1 VIPRPDPMFS
11 HLAAEPAKRL
21 AALLNRLN
29 TEITADGDDMMATA
43 SMWARRA
50 GMLEAWLGFLL
61 DDIAKQTPRALS
73 DDEFLVR
80 RFEVNLPTSLALAI
94 AEVDARDELVAVYV
108 GGQDILGDL
117 SSDAMYGGLY
127 RGVQRQVDEHLR
139 RERDRQ
145 EAEAAA

>member
-1 VIPRPDPMFS
+1 VIPRPDPMFRD
-11 HLAAEPAKRL
+11 LAAEPAKRL

-29 TEITADGDDMMATA
+29 TEITADGDEMMATA
-43 SMWARRA
+43 TMWARRA

-61 DDIAKQTPRALS
+61 DDIATQTPRALS

-80 RFEVNLPTSLALAI
+80 RFEVHLPTSQALAV
-94 AEVDARDELVAVYV
+94 AEVDARDELMAVYV
-108 GGQDILGDL
+108 GGQDVLGDL
-117 SSDAMYGGLY
+117 SNTTMDDGFY

>member
-1 VIPRPDPMFS
+1 MIPRPDPMFRALS
-11 HLAAEPAKRL
+11 AEPAKRL

-29 TEITADGDDMMATA
+29 TEITSEGYDMMATA
-43 SMWARRA
+43 TMWARRS
-50 GMLEAWLGFLL
+50 GMLQAWLGFLL
-61 DDIAKQTPRALS
+61 EDIATQTPRALS

-80 RFEVNLPTSLALAI
+80 RFEVHLPTSQALAI

-117 SSDAMYGGLY
+117 SKDAMYEGMY